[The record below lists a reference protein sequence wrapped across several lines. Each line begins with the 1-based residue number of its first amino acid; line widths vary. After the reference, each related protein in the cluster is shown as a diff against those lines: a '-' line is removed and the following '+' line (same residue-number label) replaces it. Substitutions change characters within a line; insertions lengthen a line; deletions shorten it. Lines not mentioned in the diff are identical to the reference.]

1 MAWEN
6 DAGLNVHNFYG
17 PRTLGGQSGVTM
29 GQYGIDN
36 FWSINLP
43 ATGISYLFPVANNPE
58 VTSVDVSF
66 VTAGTITEI
75 TIGGVVVYNT
85 ASQPTYPVKI
95 APNNTGVVVVTGGT
109 TGTALVAYRNISGDT
124 TNFA

>member
-29 GQYGIDN
+29 GEYGIN
-36 FWSINLP
+36 NYWSINLP
-43 ATGISYLFPVANNPE
+43 SAGLNSPFPVANNPE
-58 VTSVDVSF
+58 ITSVDVSF
-66 VTAGTITEI
+66 VTAGTITSI
-75 TIGGVVVYNT
+75 TIGGVSVYNT
-85 ASQPTYPVKI
+85 TSQPTYPVKI
-95 APNNTGVVVVTGGT
+95 ANTNTGVVVVTGGT
-109 TGTALVAYRNISGDT
+109 TGTALLAFRNISGDT